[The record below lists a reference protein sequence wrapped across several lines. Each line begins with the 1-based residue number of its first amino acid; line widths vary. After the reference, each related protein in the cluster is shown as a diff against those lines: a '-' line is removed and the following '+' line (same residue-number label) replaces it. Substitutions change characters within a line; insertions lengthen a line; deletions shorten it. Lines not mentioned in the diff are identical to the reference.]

1 MIGITSGDPNGVGP
15 EILLRAYQGEK
26 LPYPFFTIGNYEI
39 LKYCSNHLRLDIPIY
54 KMSSSSDIQHGYLN
68 VLDAGILSEK
78 DLSIGKISM
87 KGGEASLRY
96 IDKAVELA
104 IKGDIEAMVTL
115 PVNKEAI
122 RLVNKN
128 FRGHTDHIAALCNV
142 NNYSMMLVSDKLIV
156 SHVSMHV
163 SLKEALDHVVKDR
176 IIDVIRL
183 THDAVRKLRPRI
195 RIAVAGLNPHA
206 GEHGAFGTEEI
217 SDIKPAVLTA
227 VSEGMDVCGP
237 IPPDTVFYQA
247 SQGKFDAVVCMYHDQ
262 GHIPL
267 KLLDFENAVN
277 VTLGLQ
283 IIRTSVDHGTAFDI
297 AYKGKASIHSFCNAF
312 NLAQQLI
319 RKNFF
324 SK

>member
-15 EILLRAYQGEK
+15 EILLRAYQGKK
-26 LPYPFFTIGNYEI
+26 LPYPFITIGDYEV
-39 LKYCSNHLRLDIPIY
+39 LKYCNNHLHLDIPLY
-54 KMSSSSDIQHGYLN
+54 KMNSSSDIQEGGYLN
-68 VLDAGILSEK
+68 VLDAGILTEK
-78 DLSIGKISM
+78 DLSVGKISR
-87 KGGEASLRY
+87 KGGDASLRY
-96 IDKAVELA
+96 IDKAVELS

-128 FRGHTDHIAALCNV
+128 FRGHTDHIAGLCDV
-142 NNYSMMLVSDKLIV
+142 KNYSMMLISDKLIV
-156 SHVSMHV
+156 THVSMHV
-163 SLKEALDHVVKDR
+163 SLKESLDYVVKER

-183 THDAVRKLRPRI
+183 THDAVKKLRPRV

-227 VSEGMDVCGP
+227 VSEGMDVHGP

-247 SQGKFDAVVCMYHDQ
+247 IQGKFDAVVCMYHDQ
-262 GHIPL
+262 GHIPV

-277 VTLGLQ
+277 VTLGLP
-283 IIRTSVDHGTAFDI
+283 IIRTSVDHGTAYDI
-297 AYKGKASIHSFCNAF
+297 AWKGKASIQSFCNAF
-312 NLAQQLI
+312 KSAAQLI
-319 RKNFF
+319 RKD
-324 SK
+324 

>member
-1 MIGITSGDPNGVGP
+1 MN
-15 EILLRAYQGEK
+15 
-26 LPYPFFTIGNYEI
+26 
-39 LKYCSNHLRLDIPIY
+39 
-54 KMSSSSDIQHGYLN
+54 SSSDIQEGRYLN
-68 VLDAGILSEK
+68 VLDAGILTEK
-78 DLSIGKISM
+78 DLSVGKISM

-96 IDKAVELA
+96 IDRAVELA

-142 NNYSMMLVSDKLIV
+142 NKYSMMLVSDKLIV
-156 SHVSMHV
+156 THISMHV
-163 SLKEALDHVVKDR
+163 SLKEALDHIVKDR

-183 THDAVRKLRPRI
+183 THDAVKKLRPQV
-195 RIAVAGLNPHA
+195 RIAVSGVNPHA
-206 GEHGAFGTEEI
+206 GEHGTFGTEEI

-227 VSEGMDVCGP
+227 VSEGMDVHGP

-247 SQGKFDAVVCMYHDQ
+247 VKGKFDAVVCMYHDQ

-277 VTLGLQ
+277 LTLGLP
-283 IIRTSVDHGTAFDI
+283 IIRTSVDHGTAYDI
-297 AYKGKASIHSFCNAF
+297 AYQGKASIQSFCNAF
-312 NLAQQLI
+312 NLAIQLI
-319 RKNFF
+319 RKDYS